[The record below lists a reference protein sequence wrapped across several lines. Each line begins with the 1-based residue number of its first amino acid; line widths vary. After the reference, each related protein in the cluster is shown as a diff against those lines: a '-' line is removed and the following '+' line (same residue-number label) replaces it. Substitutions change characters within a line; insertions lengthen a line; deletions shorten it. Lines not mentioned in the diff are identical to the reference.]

1 MNKTLDVF
9 EQAFAAHPVGVL
21 LGIALILLVFF
32 FGWALVTNGWPKF
45 KR

>member
-21 LGIALILLVFF
+21 LGIALILLRM
-32 FGWALVTNGWPKF
+32 GTGNKWMA
-45 KR
+45 